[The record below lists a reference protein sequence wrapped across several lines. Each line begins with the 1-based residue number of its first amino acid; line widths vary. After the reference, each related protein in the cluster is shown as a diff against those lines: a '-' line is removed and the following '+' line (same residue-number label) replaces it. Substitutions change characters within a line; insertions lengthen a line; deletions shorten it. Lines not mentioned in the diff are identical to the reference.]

1 MFVYLVLV
9 QESLVNEPGRTF
21 DHLVNP
27 LAMAHT
33 FVSLLVGHDSLAFA
47 AMGHLVIAH
56 YLIS

>member
-1 MFVYLVLV
+1 MVVYLVLI
-9 QESLVNEPGRTF
+9 QKSLVNEPGRAL

-47 AMGHLVIAH
+47 AVGHLVIA
-56 YLIS
+56 YYVLC